1 MAFDRLLARSAQA
14 RHAHPG
20 SSQAIFDAWMGASRR
35 PRAAMAL
42 AGGDPVRAAAL
53 GGSGWQ
59 QLADGDRMG
68 ALRIA
73 RAERD
78 DPPMAL
84 LEAETMIASGAI
96 VAGLERLGALHRS
109 ANAAATVALA
119 RRRHAL
125 ADYPGAQRAARALP
139 LHAGAALIGARAA
152 LAEGREQTA
161 LAFLDPFLHGV
172 APLPDS
178 VTAGG
183 LAVLVAT
190 AFARLR
196 QHERLQAFASHLL
209 ETPDLPEDMLPPV
222 ARTAWIA
229 DLGSAAWERWD
240 GESPWHAAARLELA
254 IVSGDVALAR
264 TLAQRAGPLAGPSAT
279 LLTLL
284 SGEFPP
290 TQGADSVLAEG
301 VTVHVWRTHPQRWQ
315 PWIDAALG
323 TGAKLAVYDLATNV
337 VPEAADVPQAVLDD
351 GALVELLPP
360 RPAAVRAGGAG
371 VWIERPLG
379 EPSGVGHEWPKEE
392 EQLLARDLPQA
403 RTPDGAAVRIVG
415 EEFALRRAREGR
427 PTLVVAPP
435 GDPFWAGPLPGRAW
449 PAMRVLR
456 RDPKDG
462 WKGAARRAIA
472 AAMDMAPELASGSPG
487 AGPRSAE
494 RQSTVPPRR

>member
-1 MAFDRLLARSAQA
+1 
-14 RHAHPG
+14 
-20 SSQAIFDAWMGASRR
+20 
-35 PRAAMAL
+35 MAL
-42 AGGDPVRAAAL
+42 AGGDAVRAAAL

-59 QLADGDRMG
+59 ELADGDRMG
-68 ALRIA
+68 ALQIA
-73 RAERD
+73 RAARD

-96 VAGLERLGALHRS
+96 VAGLKRLDTLHQS

-125 ADYPGAQRAARALP
+125 ADYAGAQRAARALP

-152 LAEGREQTA
+152 LAEGRVQNA
-161 LAFLDPFLHGV
+161 FAFLDPLLHGV

-183 LAVLVAT
+183 LAVLVAS

-196 QHERLQAFASHLL
+196 QLERLQSFASHLL
-209 ETPDLPEDMLPPV
+209 ETPDMPEDMLPPL

-229 DLGSAAWERWD
+229 GLGSAAWERWD

-254 IVSGDVALAR
+254 ILSGDMDLAR
-264 TLAQRAGPLAGPSAT
+264 TLAQRAGALAAPSQS
-279 LLTLL
+279 LLALL
-284 SGEFPP
+284 SGEFESAP
-290 TQGADSVLAEG
+290 GMESVLAEG

-323 TGAKLAVYDLATNV
+323 TAAKLTVYDLATNI

-360 RPAAVRAGGAG
+360 RPVGVRRGGTG
-371 VWIERPLG
+371 VWIEGPLG
-379 EPSGVGHEWPKEE
+379 EPSGVGHEWPEE
-392 EQLLARDLPQA
+392 EQRRLARLLPQA
-403 RTPDGAAVRIVG
+403 ETPNGAAVRIAG
-415 EEFALRRAREGR
+415 EDFALRRAREGR

-435 GDPFWAGPLPGRAW
+435 GDPFWAGPLPERAW

-456 RDPKDG
+456 HDPKTG
-462 WKGAARRAIA
+462 WTGAAERTA
-472 AAMDMAPELASGSPG
+472 ALALQMAPELECSSKT
-487 AGPRSAE
+487 R
-494 RQSTVPPRR
+494 